1 MFRKL
6 KTLSLITLITLNFH
20 SVFAQNVQIIYKVLD
35 ARLSTRLCKTSR
47 DAIERMDEVKADFE
61 KQGLLTSANTEE
73 NLIIENMINLE
84 RYNYMYEKD
93 MKSAELK
100 PFILSQYD
108 KINAYKD
115 AHPENNFSPWFILS
129 SGDVINS
136 SMQFIPQATAIKQG
150 LREKDEYDTVVNE
163 NPQMSF
169 ALINSA
175 LWYYFAPA
183 IGGGSKS
190 VAKNQFSKAVEYAQ
204 CDYER
209 FYSRVYLSQIYYDEN
224 KKEEC
229 KTLLD
234 ECDKILEGNI
244 YIPFIRMLNDQ
255 GYSLLYYTTNRE
267 KVDKKL
273 GR

>member
-6 KTLSLITLITLNFH
+6 KTLSLITLISLNFH
-20 SVFAQNVQIIYKVLD
+20 SVFAQNVQTIYKVLD
-35 ARLSTRLCKTSR
+35 ARLSTRLCKTSG

-100 PFILSQYD
+100 PFILAQYY

-115 AHPENNFSPWFILS
+115 AHPEKKFSPWFILS

-136 SMQFIPQATAIKQG
+136 SMQFIPQAAAIKQG

-244 YIPFIRMLNDQ
+244 YSPFIRMLNDQ

>member
-1 MFRKL
+1 MFRKIR
-6 KTLSLITLITLNFH
+6 TLTLISLITFNFN
-20 SVFAQNVQIIYKVLD
+20 SVFAQNVQNIYKVLD
-35 ARLSTRLCKTSR
+35 ARLSTRLCKTSE
-47 DAIERMDEVKADFE
+47 DAIARMDEVKADFE
-61 KQGLLTSANTEE
+61 KQGLLSGENAEE

-100 PFILSQYD
+100 PFILAQYD
-108 KINAYKD
+108 KINEYKD
-115 AHPENNFSPWFILS
+115 AHPENDFSPWFILS

-150 LREKDEYDTVVNE
+150 LREKDEYDTVVKE
-163 NPQMSF
+163 NPKMAF

-175 LWYYFAPA
+175 LWYYFAPG
-183 IGGGSKS
+183 IGGGSKT
-190 VAKNQFSKAVEYAQ
+190 VAKDQFTKAVDCAQ

-209 FYSRVYLSQIYYDEN
+209 FYSRVYLSQMYYDEN

-234 ECDKILEGNI
+234 ECDKILEGNL
-244 YIPFIRMLNDQ
+244 YIPFIRMLNDE

>member
-1 MFRKL
+1 MCRKL
-6 KTLSLITLITLNFH
+6 KISILISLILFNVNN
-20 SVFAQNVQIIYKVLD
+20 VFAQNVQLIHRVLD
-35 ARLSTRLCKTSR
+35 ARLSTRLCKTTDEAIAKM
-47 DAIERMDEVKADFE
+47 DALKADLIKE
-61 KQGLLTSANTEE
+61 RVLKNQNTEE
-73 NLIIENMINLE
+73 ELIVENMIHLE

-100 PFILSQYD
+100 PFILAQYD

-115 AHPENNFSPWFILS
+115 SNPDLNYSPWFILS

-136 SMQFIPQATAIKQG
+136 SMQFIPQATAIKMG
-150 LREKDEYDTVVNE
+150 LREKDEYDKVVKE
-163 NPQMSF
+163 NPKISF

-190 VAKNQFSKAVEYAQ
+190 IAKDEFKNAVEYAQ

-209 FYSRVYLSQIYYDEN
+209 FYSRVFLSQIYYDEG
-224 KKEEC
+224 KKDEC

-234 ECDKILEGNI
+234 ECDKILSGNV
-244 YIPFIRMLNDQ
+244 YIPFIRMLNNA